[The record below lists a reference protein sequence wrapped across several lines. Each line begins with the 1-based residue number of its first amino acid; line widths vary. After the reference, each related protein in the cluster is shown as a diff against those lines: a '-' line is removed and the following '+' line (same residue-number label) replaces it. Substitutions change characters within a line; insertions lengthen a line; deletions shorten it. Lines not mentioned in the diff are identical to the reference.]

1 MVSANT
7 PIPAAHNST
16 SGGRDTKITKRLAD
30 ALRKREMMVMAGAPA
45 ASIDAIEARIARLG
59 GAHLITDQ
67 DTPSAETTA
76 ATVHPITDAPSAAKG
91 EDRAEEDGLEAIR
104 RLTAARIAVIEAKR
118 ARVAALRA
126 ALEAAEAD
134 LDATLDAAWRS
145 PLGEGI
151 APLMSA
157 VPDTDPVQPAEPA
170 VEPDTAEPETA
181 VEPDTADD
189 VETSTSP
196 GADDEGNP
204 WAGLAERAA
213 AERAERERADAEAV
227 AVLGE
232 AFGAYEPAQ
241 VLAVARGGSAR
252 WVRGDD
258 GRWYVAVRETL
269 TVDGRWAEI
278 ERRDGSVSVEL
289 LSEAV
294 AVTEMGGVWV
304 AVCSV
309 VPDTKVV
316 A

>member
-1 MVSANT
+1 MVSAST

-16 SGGRDTKITKRLAD
+16 SGGRDTKIAKRLAD

-45 ASIDAIEARIARLG
+45 ASIAAIETRIARLG
-59 GAHLITDQ
+59 GAHLIADQ

-91 EDRAEEDGLEAIR
+91 EDRAEDGGLEMVR

-134 LDATLDAAWRS
+134 LDAAVERAITT

-157 VPDTDPVQPAEPA
+157 VPDTDEPA
-170 VEPDTAEPETA
+170 VEPEPAEPE
-181 VEPDTADD
+181 TADD

-196 GADDEGNP
+196 GADDEGSP

-227 AVLGE
+227 EVLGE
-232 AFGAYEPAQ
+232 AFAEFEPAQ

-252 WVRGDD
+252 WVRGP
-258 GRWYVAVRETL
+258 GGEWLTAVRETQTL
-269 TVDGRWAEI
+269 EGRWVEV
-278 ERRDGSVSVEL
+278 ERRDGSVSVER
-289 LSEAV
+289 LSRAV
-294 AVTEMGGVWV
+294 AVGTVQGVVV
-304 AVCSV
+304 AVCEV
-309 VPDTKVV
+309 EPDDMAATAGV